1 MVRLNNNST
10 ALIVEKMLRACL
22 NMLVFVCLARSL
34 GAENVGQ
41 FGLIQAIFFIGHP
54 IALFVNEQL
63 LVKYL
68 ITDNRDCLNL
78 QKVALILKYSA
89 TIFVY
94 GTTLIFCHFYFD
106 ADFFKLIATYC
117 LIHFINID
125 IIFFAFLRAEE
136 KSVAILKSTSY
147 VLVPLAAL
155 KIVAALIYQ
164 DLMGVIVLYCIEA
177 ALLSIVSWHTFH
189 CHFEPT
195 PTNKGTETT
204 PSSLREL
211 ISSSSPLFISAL
223 LIVLYSRV
231 DLFMIDAK
239 LSAENLGHYT
249 AVVKLSE
256 AFSMIMTAYLA
267 SQLPR
272 LLRERKQGIKQYN
285 SALLKTMRKCIFFS
299 LGCTTLTV
307 LFAEQILLLLYGET
321 YLPAKNTLIV
331 HFLGTIFLIQGIV
344 CTQWLIAENLQIYRV
359 YRVLAGL
366 ILNIALNLYLIPKY
380 GILGA
385 ACSTLVTQ
393 AFGSVFFNSLSKS
406 TLPIFKLQL
415 QSMFLVSTK
424 N

>member
-1 MVRLNNNST
+1 MC
-10 ALIVEKMLRACL
+10 I
-22 NMLVFVCLARSL
+22 
-34 GAENVGQ
+34 
-41 FGLIQAIFFIGHP
+41 
-54 IALFVNEQL
+54 
-63 LVKYL
+63 
-68 ITDNRDCLNL
+68 RD
-78 QKVALILKYSA
+78 S
-89 TIFVY
+89 
-94 GTTLIFCHFYFD
+94 
-106 ADFFKLIATYC
+106 
-117 LIHFINID
+117 
-125 IIFFAFLRAEE
+125 
-136 KSVAILKSTSY
+136 SY

-177 ALLSIVSWHTFH
+177 ALLSIVSWHTFL

-204 PSSLREL
+204 SSSLREL